1 MPLTPQTLIGRLAR
15 TGLRR
20 GLVEGSR
27 GWLTVGAVAGAVQV
41 TRWLAT
47 RRPET
52 VHVEELRAG
61 QGIQIRVLPPER

>member
-1 MPLTPQTLIGRLAR
+1 MPLIARLAR

-20 GLVEGSR
+20 GLLEGSR
-27 GWLTVGAVAGAVQV
+27 GWLTVGAVAGALQV

-52 VHVEELRAG
+52 VLVQELKAG
-61 QGIQIRVLPPER
+61 HGIEIRVLPPQR